1 MPRKNDY
8 QRHPAGEPTGKVR
21 LFCQYYVAENKLNG
35 SAAAIQAG
43 YAEASAAQTA
53 NKFLKRPDC
62 MAYIAKLMAERS
74 ERTKIDS
81 DWVLQQL
88 AAIDAME
95 LLDIL
100 NPDFSLK
107 PLDSWPLAW
116 RKYFGSLE
124 LGELVAAEGDPKK
137 MIRTL
142 SKLKGPDK
150 QKNLELIGKH
160 VDVGAF
166 KERVE
171 HDVTNQLAERMAR
184 AWQRVKERQP

>member
-1 MPRKNDY
+1 MPRTNNY
-8 QRHPAGEPTGKVR
+8 QRHPEGEPTGKLR
-21 LFCQYYVAENKLNG
+21 LFCQYYVAQDRLNG
-35 SAAAIQAG
+35 SAAAIRAG
-43 YAEASAAQTA
+43 YAEKSAAVQAT
-53 NKFLKRPDC
+53 KFLKRPDC
-62 MAYIAKLMAERS
+62 QAYIARLMAERS

-107 PLDSWPLAW
+107 ALDQWPLAW

-124 LGELVAAEGDPKK
+124 LGELAAADGDPAK
-137 MIRTL
+137 MVRTI

-166 KERVE
+166 RERIEV
-171 HDVTNQLAERMAR
+171 DASNQLAERMAR
-184 AWQRVKERQP
+184 AWQRVKERTP